1 MLKKSHALN
10 FLGGIIMQDNRF
22 PCSISDKGKPEYV
35 RIEANRILD
44 SCRDRDCFEDVR
56 VILTD
61 FGSEIVEHTTSVR
74 AKNACIS
81 STYIGIEPVK
91 FNKGFYSVTVK
102 FFVKITF
109 EACLCGGR
117 SQEFEGIAVL
127 EKKVILF
134 GGESGVSTFKSGAD
148 SSEYCKIPEPCC
160 VSKNAPTA
168 IVDVVDPIILSS
180 KVKEKED
187 PCGCCCCCSCEEIPE
202 SVSSSINGCL
212 TDAKGRYLAVS
223 LGIFS
228 VIRIVRPAQYLISAT
243 EYSVPDKICVSS
255 QEDDPC
261 AIFKS
266 MAFPSAEF
274 STGDYVP
281 QKFDTTGKCHC

>member
-1 MLKKSHALN
+1 
-10 FLGGIIMQDNRF
+10 MQDNRF
-22 PCSISDKGKPEYV
+22 TCGISDKNKSENV
-35 RIEANRILD
+35 CIEANRILD
-44 SCRDRDCFEDVR
+44 SCRDKDCFEDIK

-61 FGSEIVEHTTSVR
+61 FGSEIVEHTTSIR

-81 STYIGIEPVK
+81 STYIGIDPVK
-91 FNKGFYSVTVK
+91 FNKGFYAVTIK

-127 EKKVILF
+127 EKKVVLF
-134 GGESGVSTFKSGAD
+134 GGESNVSTFKSNPD
-148 SSEYCKIPEPCC
+148 SSDYCKIPEPCC
-160 VSKNAPTA
+160 VTKNSPTA
-168 IVDVVDPIILSS
+168 IVDVVDPIILNC

-187 PCGCCCCCSCEEIPE
+187 LCGCCCCCSCNEIPE
-202 SVSSSINGCL
+202 SVCATINGTL
-212 TDAKGRYLAVS
+212 SDGNGRYLTVS

-228 VIRIVRPAQYLISAT
+228 VVRIVRTAQYIISAT
-243 EYSVPDKICVSS
+243 EYSVPDKICVSA
-255 QEDDPC
+255 QDDNPC

-274 STGDYVP
+274 SSGDYIP
-281 QKFDTTGKCHC
+281 QKLDGGNKCHC